1 VRLWV
6 LAKLTTHAEK
16 IAMFRRMLPA
26 LRPALI
32 FLGFLYTAFLVAGVG
47 LIMFGG
53 YGYFGVVLILSAAI
67 PCLAL
72 AVAELVRRFGALL

>member
-1 VRLWV
+1 
-6 LAKLTTHAEK
+6 
-16 IAMFRRMLPA
+16 MFRRMLPA

-53 YGYFGVVLILSAAI
+53 GGHSRFGVVLILNAAI
-67 PCLAL
+67 PCVAL
-72 AVAELVRRFGALL
+72 AVAELVRRLGASL

>member
-1 VRLWV
+1 M

-53 YGYFGVVLILSAAI
+53 GGHSRFGVVLILNAAI
-67 PCLAL
+67 PCVAL
-72 AVAELVRRFGALL
+72 AVAELVRRLGASL